1 MTSVVRFGSL
11 DSARG
16 VVGKECDV
24 RRWRIGVRVN
34 AYVCYGTIAVAC
46 LYRPNGGSAVA
57 GNWVMTDTDIR
68 ALLGVFERCQPAA
81 DDDIFYADV
90 LTGLRELI
98 PCWDVTF
105 QLMDVAERRLRL
117 LCVTDDGVQRE
128 ESVGITDE
136 LTQLFWQE
144 FWEEDGCAGPLTTGD
159 YSTLL
164 HQAEEWGQRAWAN
177 TPLGA
182 ASAAADIKDEVLV
195 PMTPLGG
202 TDRRLLLFRQEGS
215 PVFTER
221 EKAMLALARPHLA
234 ELHTRRDRELRGQPN
249 LTPRQWE
256 VLRQVAQGA
265 SNTQIARTLGV
276 SDATV
281 RKHLENVFLRLG
293 VQSRTEA
300 LARVH
305 AFLDAA

>member
-1 MTSVVRFGSL
+1 
-11 DSARG
+11 
-16 VVGKECDV
+16 
-24 RRWRIGVRVN
+24 
-34 AYVCYGTIAVAC
+34 
-46 LYRPNGGSAVA
+46 
-57 GNWVMTDTDIR
+57 MTDTDVC
-68 ALLGVFERCQPAA
+68 ALLGVFERCQPDA

-98 PCWDVTF
+98 PCDDITF
-105 QLMDVAERRLRL
+105 QLMDVAEQRLRL
-117 LCVTDDGVQRE
+117 LFVTDEGVQRK
-128 ESVGITDE
+128 ESVGATNDY
-136 LTQLFWQE
+136 LQMFWQE

-164 HQAEEWGQRAWAN
+164 HQAEEWSPRAWAN
-177 TPLGA
+177 TPLGSAYA
-182 ASAAADIKDEVLV
+182 ANGVKDEILV

-202 TDRRLLLFRQEGS
+202 ADRRLLLFRGEDNPNFS
-215 PVFTER
+215 ER
-221 EKAMLALARPHLA
+221 EKAMLALARPHIA
-234 ELHTRRDRELRGQPN
+234 ELHTRRDRELRGEPH

-256 VLRQVAQGA
+256 VLRQVATGA
-265 SNTQIARTLGV
+265 SNTQIARTLGL

>member
-1 MTSVVRFGSL
+1 MTGS
-11 DSARG
+11 
-16 VVGKECDV
+16 
-24 RRWRIGVRVN
+24 
-34 AYVCYGTIAVAC
+34 
-46 LYRPNGGSAVA
+46 
-57 GNWVMTDTDIR
+57 WVMTDTDVR
-68 ALLGVFERCQPAA
+68 ALLGVVHECRPAA

-98 PCWDVTF
+98 PCDDISF
-105 QLMDVAERRLRL
+105 QLMDVAEQRLRL
-117 LCVTDDGVQRE
+117 LFVTDDGVQRE
-128 ESVGITDE
+128 ESVGMTDE
-136 LTQLFWQE
+136 FTQAFWQQ

-164 HQAEEWGQRAWAN
+164 HQAERSRTRAWAN
-177 TPLGA
+177 SPLGSVYGA
-182 ASAAADIKDEVLV
+182 LGITDEVLV

-202 TDRRLLLFRQEGS
+202 VDRRLLLFRTGGS
-215 PVFTER
+215 PDFSER
-221 EKAMLALARPHLA
+221 EKAMLALIRPHLA
-234 ELHTRRDRELRGQPN
+234 ELHARRDRELRGEPH

-256 VLRQVAQGA
+256 VLRRVATGA
-265 SNTQIARTLGV
+265 SNSQIARSLGL

-300 LARVH
+300 LARVR